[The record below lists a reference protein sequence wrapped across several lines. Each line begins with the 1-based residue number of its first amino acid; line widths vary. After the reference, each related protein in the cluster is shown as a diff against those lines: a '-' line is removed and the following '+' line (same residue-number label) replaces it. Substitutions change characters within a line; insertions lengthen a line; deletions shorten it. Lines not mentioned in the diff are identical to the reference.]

1 MPRSHDGYSLT
12 GRGRTSS
19 YLGQH
24 ASATFDS
31 IKKQDLLD
39 SNLQTRSAIRRRCY
53 KMKHAMIVSSLRNLL
68 TCTVAGFLF
77 NLPLMGAIVIVY
89 EKVWY
94 QTIFLIIIIIM
105 CLF

>member
-1 MPRSHDGYSLT
+1 
-12 GRGRTSS
+12 
-19 YLGQH
+19 
-24 ASATFDS
+24 
-31 IKKQDLLD
+31 
-39 SNLQTRSAIRRRCY
+39 
-53 KMKHAMIVSSLRNLL
+53 MKHAMIVSSLRNLL